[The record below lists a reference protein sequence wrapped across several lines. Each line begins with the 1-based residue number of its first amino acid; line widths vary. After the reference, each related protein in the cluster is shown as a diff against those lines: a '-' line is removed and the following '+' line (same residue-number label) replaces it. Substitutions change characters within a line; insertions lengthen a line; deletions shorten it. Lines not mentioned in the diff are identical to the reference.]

1 LQDAYLTLKRKLK
14 EREIDFKKSE
24 KGTLILEKQ

>member
-1 LQDAYLTLKRKLK
+1 LKRKLK

-24 KGTLILEKQ
+24 KGTLILEK